1 MAKSPNTNPFNG
13 TFTQWTQPYVSMD
26 AFNLGDNQFIRAVAQ
41 KAAQE
46 EALEKEMAL
55 LDEIDAR
62 PVTDDAVADLEA
74 RLGYTRPRRENPG
87 QTGPD

>member
-1 MAKSPNTNPFNG
+1 
-13 TFTQWTQPYVSMD
+13 MD

-62 PVTDDAVADLEA
+62 VQNQLTFPDVEA
-74 RLGYTRPRRENPG
+74 IINKVKKEI
-87 QTGPD
+87 

>member
-62 PVTDDAVADLEA
+62 VQNQLTFPDVEA
-74 RLGYTRPRRENPG
+74 IINKVKKEI
-87 QTGPD
+87 

>member
-46 EALEKEMAL
+46 EALKKEMAL

-62 PVTDDAVADLEA
+62 VQNQLTFPDVEA
-74 RLGYTRPRRENPG
+74 IINKVKKEI
-87 QTGPD
+87 